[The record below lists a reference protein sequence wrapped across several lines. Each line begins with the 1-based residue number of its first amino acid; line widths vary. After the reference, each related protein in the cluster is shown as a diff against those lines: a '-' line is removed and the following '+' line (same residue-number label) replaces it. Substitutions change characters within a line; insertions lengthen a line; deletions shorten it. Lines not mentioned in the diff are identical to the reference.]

1 LSPAGTFAAL
11 VAAVSNGADA
21 VYLGSKLFNAR
32 RLAGNFNNEELKK
45 AFQYAHLHHV
55 KVFLTLN
62 TLIKNQEINAFLNQV
77 SIAEHYGVDA
87 LILQDL
93 TFAPLIKSYFPR
105 MQIHASTQATI
116 MNSAAVHYWQKDVD
130 VFILARELTKQ
141 QVREIYDNTQ
151 AHLEVFVHGHLCIS
165 YSGQCL
171 ISSLIG
177 KRSGN
182 RGLCASSCRK
192 QYNGDSYLLSAK
204 DLCMIKNVKDV
215 LESGAR
221 TIKIEGRMKSPE
233 YAATATRLYR
243 RQLDYY
249 YNLKK
254 VKVTDEDI
262 NDLKLTFN
270 REVTD
275 EDIND
280 LKLTFNRE
288 VTDEDIN
295 DLKLTFNREV
305 TDEDINDLKLTFNRE
320 FTSGYFNHE
329 TKIVDPVIPSKRGI
343 FLGQVQNGYLELKEN
358 IELFDGLSCVYKGK
372 KEGDFVKKIVT
383 LQGREI
389 IKAEKG
395 MTVKLFIPGFIPGA
409 QVYLLS
415 QHQGKN
421 LLGENKK
428 VKISLKLEIKE
439 TEVPKITI
447 TVKDKKI
454 IYLLNSPASKALK
467 HPLAESDLKQQLE
480 KFRSD
485 IFLLQNI
492 EVSTDCSFIPKSE
505 LTLFRKELDS
515 LLLDELAP
523 ITSEQKK
530 IEPPLFKASAGTK
543 RILQVRV
550 YSKED
555 ALLAVKAGADVIYY
569 DALAADAAEA
579 AAEIKGKAA
588 FFLYTPM
595 ALTDTEVQHLQQI
608 VTKIKPNGL
617 MANNVGVLE
626 LEFAGEII
634 LGPQMNIFNGQQL
647 AVYGHP
653 AVASLELN
661 LTELAAFVQKEKLIY
676 YAHGR
681 PVVMTFKEEFNTS
694 LLTDKKG
701 YTFPLRKTNHSTEML
716 YSKTLAL
723 LQHTQRLLDAGITQ
737 LYLDLEKDVFQ
748 IVDYYKKVLQGKNP
762 SAGKLKRNATIGNL
776 AKGVM

>member
-1 LSPAGTFAAL
+1 MSKLQLLSPAGSFDALKAAID
-11 VAAVSNGADA
+11 NGADA

-32 RLAGNFNNEELKK
+32 RLANNFTGDELKQ
-45 AFQYAHLHHV
+45 AVQYAHLHNV
-55 KVFLTLN
+55 KIYLTLN
-62 TLIKNQEINAFLNQV
+62 TLIKNHEIIALLNQISLAAQLGINA
-77 SIAEHYGVDA
+77 
-87 LILQDL
+87 LIMQDL
-93 TFAPLIKSYFPR
+93 PFAPLIKQHFPKLE
-105 MQIHASTQATI
+105 IHASTQSTI
-116 MNSAAVHYWQKDVD
+116 MNSPSINYWKPYVD
-130 VFILARELTKQ
+130 TFVLARELTKQ
-141 QVREIYDNTQ
+141 EVKTIYEKTN
-151 AHLEVFVHGHLCIS
+151 ANLEVFIHGHLCIS

-254 VKVTDEDI
+254 VK
-262 NDLKLTFN
+262 
-270 REVTD
+270 
-275 EDIND
+275 
-280 LKLTFNRE
+280 

>member
-1 LSPAGTFAAL
+1 MNKVQYKVQLLSPAGTFAAL

-77 SIAEHYGVDA
+77 SIAGHYGVVA

-288 VTDEDIN
+288 
-295 DLKLTFNREV
+295 
-305 TDEDINDLKLTFNRE
+305 

-372 KEGDFVKKIVT
+372 KEGEFVKKIVT

-492 EVSTDCSFIPKSE
+492 EVSTDCSFIPK
-505 LTLFRKELDS
+505 
-515 LLLDELAP
+515 
-523 ITSEQKK
+523 I
-530 IEPPLFKASAGTK
+530 
-543 RILQVRV
+543 
-550 YSKED
+550 
-555 ALLAVKAGADVIYY
+555 
-569 DALAADAAEA
+569 
-579 AAEIKGKAA
+579 
-588 FFLYTPM
+588 
-595 ALTDTEVQHLQQI
+595 
-608 VTKIKPNGL
+608 
-617 MANNVGVLE
+617 
-626 LEFAGEII
+626 
-634 LGPQMNIFNGQQL
+634 
-647 AVYGHP
+647 
-653 AVASLELN
+653 
-661 LTELAAFVQKEKLIY
+661 
-676 YAHGR
+676 
-681 PVVMTFKEEFNTS
+681 
-694 LLTDKKG
+694 
-701 YTFPLRKTNHSTEML
+701 
-716 YSKTLAL
+716 
-723 LQHTQRLLDAGITQ
+723 
-737 LYLDLEKDVFQ
+737 
-748 IVDYYKKVLQGKNP
+748 
-762 SAGKLKRNATIGNL
+762 
-776 AKGVM
+776 